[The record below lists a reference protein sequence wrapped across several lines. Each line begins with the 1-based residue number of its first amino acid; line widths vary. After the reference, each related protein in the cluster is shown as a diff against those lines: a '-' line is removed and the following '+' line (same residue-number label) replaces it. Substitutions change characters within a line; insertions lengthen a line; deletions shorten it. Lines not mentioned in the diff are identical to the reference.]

1 MSLVTIHAESCT
13 DDLTMTM
20 PVSMPNSAATAL
32 SVTQIILSGLVLSMV
47 QACVKALHVTMAP
60 GAGLVVITMAMT
72 ITIVI
77 FLTLA
82 MAISKL
88 EGNLVRPFTI
98 DFYQRKFSLVLVELK
113 KMTSGVQL
121 DAWVIVII
129 VLLVAW
135 VLRIWKSAVSFV
147 VWTFVIWVYNL
158 QDSGTRQSDVST
170 YTSESLSPSSDVRLD
185 SGVSVGPLEAA
196 TIYTSSPSSSSP
208 PYMQS
213 GTQSLLSCIQRLER
227 RIRRLERH
235 VSILEHDKVQQHI
248 LIYTFTHTQQEKLA
262 ALEAHVTSCEQRT
275 QRALS
280 NVHTLLL
287 GLQHRK
293 RVRAQIAKMYVKQ
306 VLLKVLPLWSV
317 AILRLLKRRCESA
330 LSIFQFSRVAH

>member
-1 MSLVTIHAESCT
+1 MA
-13 DDLTMTM
+13 M

-32 SVTQIILSGLVLSMV
+32 SVTRIIFGGLVMSMV
-47 QACVKALHVTMAP
+47 QACVKALRVTMAP
-60 GAGLVVITMAMT
+60 STGVVVVVVTIAMT

-77 FLTLA
+77 FITLA
-82 MAISKL
+82 M
-88 EGNLVRPFTI
+88 NPVRPLTI
-98 DFYQRKFSLVLVELK
+98 DHYQRKFSLVLVELK

-158 QDSGTRQSDVST
+158 QDSESTQSNVST
-170 YTSESLSPSSDVRLD
+170 YTSESLSSSLDVRLD
-185 SGVSVGPLEAA
+185 SGVSVGPLEAV
-196 TIYTSSPSSSSP
+196 TISTSSPLSSSSP
-208 PYMQS
+208 YMQS
-213 GTQSLLSCIQRLER
+213 EAQSLTSCIQRLER
-227 RIRRLERH
+227 RIRTLERH
-235 VSILEHDKVQQHI
+235 VSILEHDKVQQNI

-293 RVRAQIAKMYVKQ
+293 RVRAQIAKLYVKQ

-330 LSIFQFSRVAH
+330 FSIFQFSRVAH

>member
-1 MSLVTIHAESCT
+1 MEERQLLVTCESCT
-13 DDLTMTM
+13 DDLKMTM

-32 SVTQIILSGLVLSMV
+32 SVTQIILGGLVMSMV
-47 QACVKALHVTMAP
+47 QACAKALRVTMAP
-60 GAGLVVITMAMT
+60 STGVVVVVTMAMT

-88 EGNLVRPFTI
+88 EGNPVRPLTI
-98 DFYQRKFSLVLVELK
+98 DLYQRKFSLVLVELK

-135 VLRIWKSAVSFV
+135 VLRIWKSAFSFV

-158 QDSGTRQSDVST
+158 QDSGSRQSDVST
-170 YTSESLSPSSDVRLD
+170 YTSESISPSSDVRLD

-196 TIYTSSPSSSSP
+196 TISTSSSSSP
-208 PYMQS
+208 YMQS
-213 GTQSLLSCIQRLER
+213 EAQSLLSCIQRLER
-227 RIRRLERH
+227 RIRTLERH
-235 VSILEHDKVQQHI
+235 VSILEHDKVQQNI

-317 AILRLLKRRCESA
+317 AILRLLQRRCESA
-330 LSIFQFSRVAH
+330 FSIFQFSRVAH

>member
-1 MSLVTIHAESCT
+1 
-13 DDLTMTM
+13 MTM

-32 SVTQIILSGLVLSMV
+32 SVTQIILGGLVLSMV

-60 GAGLVVITMAMT
+60 STGVVVITMAMT

-88 EGNLVRPFTI
+88 EGNLVRPLTI
-98 DFYQRKFSLVLVELK
+98 DLYQRKFSLVLVELK
-113 KMTSGVQL
+113 KMTSGVKL

-158 QDSGTRQSDVST
+158 QDSGSRQSNVST
-170 YTSESLSPSSDVRLD
+170 YTSESLSPSSGVRLD

-196 TIYTSSPSSSSP
+196 TIYTSSPSS
-208 PYMQS
+208 YMQS
-213 GTQSLLSCIQRLER
+213 ETQSLSSYIQRLEQ

-235 VSILEHDKVQQHI
+235 VSILEHDKVQQNI

-293 RVRAQIAKMYVKQ
+293 RVRAQIAKLYVKQ

-317 AILRLLKRRCESA
+317 AMLRLLERRCESA